1 MRKIRCFYW
10 QIVGNLLY
18 WIVVR
23 YAADIGLI
31 FEDISCWMHHR
42 KMETT
47 KRKGFCELLMCPEFC
62 SVFLYRLRDGNNKI
76 IFHLSKLILKEEKTL
91 FITPPKIGGGG
102 LYIMHGFATII
113 SAKAIGRN
121 CTIYQQVTLGHTD
134 ETHHVTLGNHVT
146 IYAGV
151 IAIGDITIGDNSEIG
166 AGAVVVKSVPESAI
180 AVGNP
185 AKVIRIKTSVTNW

>member
-1 MRKIRCFYW
+1 M
-10 QIVGNLLY
+10 
-18 WIVVR
+18 
-23 YAADIGLI
+23 
-31 FEDISCWMHHR
+31 
-42 KMETT
+42 
-47 KRKGFCELLMCPEFC
+47 
-62 SVFLYRLRDGNNKI
+62 
-76 IFHLSKLILKEEKTL
+76 
-91 FITPPKIGGGG
+91 
-102 LYIMHGFATII
+102 
-113 SAKAIGRN
+113 
-121 CTIYQQVTLGHTD
+121 GHTD

>member
-91 FITPPKIGGGG
+91 FITTPKIGGG
-102 LYIMHGFATII
+102 YILCMVLPQLFRQKQSAGIARYI
-113 SAKAIGRN
+113 SRLPWGIQMKL
-121 CTIYQQVTLGHTD
+121 TM
-134 ETHHVTLGNHVT
+134 
-146 IYAGV
+146 
-151 IAIGDITIGDNSEIG
+151 
-166 AGAVVVKSVPESAI
+166 
-180 AVGNP
+180 
-185 AKVIRIKTSVTNW
+185 

>member
-91 FITPPKIGGGG
+91 FITTPKIGGGVIYYAWFCHNYFG
-102 LYIMHGFATII
+102 KSNRQELHDI
-113 SAKAIGRN
+113 SAG
-121 CTIYQQVTLGHTD
+121 YLGA
-134 ETHHVTLGNHVT
+134 
-146 IYAGV
+146 Y
-151 IAIGDITIGDNSEIG
+151 
-166 AGAVVVKSVPESAI
+166 
-180 AVGNP
+180 
-185 AKVIRIKTSVTNW
+185 R